1 MAAAPAANATRVTGD
16 LTAAPVRTR
25 AEPRVAAVRP
35 ARDPSLPVDED
46 QFDIPTFLRRQ
57 GQSDPP

>member
-1 MAAAPAANATRVTGD
+1 MTSVRV
-16 LTAAPVRTR
+16 R
-25 AEPRVAAVRP
+25 AEPRAAAARP

-57 GQSDPP
+57 GQTETP